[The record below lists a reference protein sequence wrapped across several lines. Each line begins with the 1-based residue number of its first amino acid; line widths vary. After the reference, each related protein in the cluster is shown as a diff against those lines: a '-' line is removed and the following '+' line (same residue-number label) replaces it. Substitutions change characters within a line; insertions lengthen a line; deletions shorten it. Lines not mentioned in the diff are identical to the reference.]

1 MRYPAVYQETILTRH
16 RMWISVV
23 TRIGGIIEI
32 GISDNPLVLR
42 DTAIVFIFRNDVAT
56 DVLFG

>member
-1 MRYPAVYQETILTRH
+1 MLTR
-16 RMWISVV
+16 
-23 TRIGGIIEI
+23 GGYRGYVDLYLSI
-32 GISDNPLVLR
+32 LR

>member
-1 MRYPAVYQETILTRH
+1 
-16 RMWISVV
+16 MWISVV